1 MVAQQ
6 VSDPSAPNYVPPTK
20 EEIYNPFREMF
31 GGTPQGSEFI
41 ERRLAEPGFFDP
53 LNLQL
58 GEFEAAERLRH
69 PQTVAVDPG
78 PTVEGFYQEQ
88 LPSLTQDFAKEQQEE
103 RARRGEL
110 TGMGSTIF
118 RRRTL

>member
-1 MVAQQ
+1 
-6 VSDPSAPNYVPPTK
+6 
-20 EEIYNPFREMF
+20 MF

-41 ERRLAEPGFFDP
+41 ERRLEEPGFFDP